1 MKIMNTGKVSF
12 KQFSISAALKRS
24 AATVTFA
31 ALAIMGALGA
41 REASAL
47 TIGPPPQN
55 FFLTIDWNQ
64 PNPNDTLT
72 ANVWTYFDT
81 SNAATTGGFRDIVS
95 GGPQVISIPNSSH
108 QYGFQLK
115 SYSLFGVYNNY
126 DSSHTLLGQS
136 VWVGGAN
143 GGTGLVGQTFES
155 AFAGYLAKNSSYNE
169 ANTVAALMA
178 GSSSTEFL
186 DFQDFIRSNSTFQ
199 ALVDKGVYQPGTK
212 LTLVHF
218 GSGVAMGTGFMST
231 TVPVPAA
238 LWLFGSGLLGLI
250 GMARRNTAI
259 A

>member
-1 MKIMNTGKVSF
+1 MNIMSACKVSVS
-12 KQFSISAALKRS
+12 KFSVSAALKRS
-24 AATVTFA
+24 AATITFA
-31 ALAIMGALGA
+31 ALVMMGMFGA
-41 REASAL
+41 KDASAL
-47 TIGPPPQN
+47 RIAPPPLN

-81 SNAATTGGFRDIVS
+81 NNVATTGGFRDIVS
-95 GGPQVISIPNSSH
+95 GGPQVISIPNSSR
-108 QYGFQLK
+108 QYGFGLK

-143 GGTGLVGQTFES
+143 GGTGLVDQTFES

-169 ANTVAALMA
+169 VNTVAALMA

-186 DFQDFIRSNSTFQ
+186 DFQDFIRSDAKFH
-199 ALVDKGVYQPGTK
+199 ALVTTPIQQGTD

-218 GSGVAMGTGFMST
+218 GSGVAMGSGGMS

-238 LWLFGSGLLGLI
+238 LWLFGSGLFGLV
-250 GMARRNTAI
+250 GMARRNIAI

>member
-31 ALAIMGALGA
+31 ALATMGALGA

-64 PNPNDTLT
+64 PHPNDTLT

-81 SNAATTGGFRDIVS
+81 SNGATTGGFRDIVS

-115 SYSLFGVYNNY
+115 SYSLFGVYDNY

-218 GSGVAMGTGFMST
+218 GSGVAMGTGFVST

-238 LWLFGSGLLGLI
+238 LWLFGSGLLGLV
-250 GMARRNTAI
+250 GMARRSSAI